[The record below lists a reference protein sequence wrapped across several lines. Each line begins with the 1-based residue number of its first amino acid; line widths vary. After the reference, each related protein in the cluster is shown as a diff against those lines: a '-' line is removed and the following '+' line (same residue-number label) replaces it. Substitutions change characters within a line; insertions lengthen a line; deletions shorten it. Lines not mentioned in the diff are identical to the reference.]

1 MKADWDLPGGDCSK
15 RKIVSQTETW
25 DLSKREGAGG
35 IGFHKREEGAVFT
48 GDAVTQESF
57 MSQNLR
63 DFGVFRGSGQQPQGQ
78 LRCPTP

>member
-1 MKADWDLPGGDCSK
+1 M
-15 RKIVSQTETW
+15 
-25 DLSKREGAGG
+25 
-35 IGFHKREEGAVFT
+35 FT

-78 LRCPTP
+78 LRCPAP